1 LRLSFALRWCSA
13 ASRQNTEPIVPLDDI
28 AQKLNL
34 MTETRTPSLSR
45 DIGMAPRTLRLH
57 LADNVIVA
65 IDEIEAGTVVEGITA
80 TRRIPRGHKMA
91 LAAIAPSE
99 PVKKF
104 GQIIG
109 FASQQIAPGQWVH
122 EHNVEVRDFARDYQ
136 VAEGARDEPILPPE
150 QRATFEGYRRAN
162 GKVGTRNYLAILT
175 SVNCSASVARFIAKE
190 VERSDILNDF
200 PHVDGVIALVHGTG
214 CGLAAK
220 GEGFDTLKRTQ
231 WGYASNPNI
240 AGVVL
245 VGLGCEV
252 FQIGRMKQ
260 EYGIVEN
267 ENFRTMTIQETGGTK
282 KTVEAG
288 VQILKEMLPGADE
301 ARRVVVPA
309 SELVLALQ
317 CGGSDG
323 YSGITANAAL
333 GAAVDRLVQHGG
345 TAILSETPEIYGAEH
360 LLTRRAATQ
369 EIGEKLI
376 SMIRWWEDYT
386 SRNGDVMN
394 NNPSPGNKAGGLTT
408 ILEKSLGA
416 AVKGGTTTLTGVYH
430 YAEPVT
436 ARGFVYMDTPGYDP
450 VSATGQVA
458 GGANILAFTTG
469 RGSAYGCKPVPST
482 KLATNSDM
490 FRRMIDDMD
499 INCGDILDG
508 VSIEDKGQ
516 EIFEHLLRIASGER
530 TKSEMLGYGD
540 AEFVP
545 WQIGATM

>member
-1 LRLSFALRWCSA
+1 
-13 ASRQNTEPIVPLDDI
+13 
-28 AQKLNL
+28 
-34 MTETRTPSLSR
+34 
-45 DIGMAPRTLRLH
+45 MAPRTLRLH
-57 LADNVIVA
+57 SADNVIVA
-65 IDEIEAGTVVEGITA
+65 IDEIAAGTVVDGVTA
-80 TRRIPRGHKMA
+80 TKRIPKGHKMA
-91 LAAIAPSE
+91 IAAVAPGE

-136 VAEGARDEPILPPE
+136 VAEGARDELILPLE
-150 QRATFEGYRRAN
+150 QRATFQGYRRPN

-190 VERSDILNDF
+190 VERSEVLDDF
-200 PHVDGVIALVHGTG
+200 PNVDGVIALVHGTG

-220 GEGFDTLKRTQ
+220 GEGFDALKRTQ

-267 ENFRTMTIQETGGTK
+267 ESFRTMTIQDTGGTK

-288 VQILKEMLPGADE
+288 VQILKEMLPGANE
-301 ARRVVVPA
+301 ARRVMVPA

-333 GAAVDRLVQHGG
+333 GAAVDRLVRHGG

-376 SMIRWWEDYT
+376 SVIRWWENYT
-386 SRNGDVMN
+386 SRTGDVMN

-430 YAEPVT
+430 YAEPIT
-436 ARGFVYMDTPGYDP
+436 TRGFVYMDTPGYDP

-482 KLATNSDM
+482 KLATNSDI